1 MRVLVLRF
9 RRDETCAGTTESAS
23 SRPLKSE
30 PTDQGILMVKGLGSS
45 RASREDE
52 EAGCF
57 REWIFRLPAGIET
70 PGEAVAKVSAS

>member
-1 MRVLVLRF
+1 
-9 RRDETCAGTTESAS
+9 
-23 SRPLKSE
+23 
-30 PTDQGILMVKGLGSS
+30 MVKGLGSS